1 MKSWLRDLV
10 VCQLNPERII
20 NQDLVP
26 GIQQT
31 TQEMSITGLLDKI
44 DTIQTTQNAI
54 QAGTNL
60 RLALEA
66 MVLRLA
72 KM

>member
-10 VCQLNPERII
+10 VGRLNPERVV
-20 NQDLVP
+20 NQDLASKIRQVSK
-26 GIQQT
+26 Q
-31 TQEMSITGLLDKI
+31 MSTDVLLKKI
-44 DTIQTTQNAI
+44 DMIQATQNSI

-72 KM
+72 KN

>member
-1 MKSWLRDLV
+1 V
-10 VCQLNPERII
+10 I
-20 NQDLVP
+20 NQDLAQK
-26 GIQQT
+26 IQQISQT
-31 TQEMSITGLLDKI
+31 TSIVALLDKI
-44 DTIQTTQNAI
+44 DTIQATQNAI

-72 KM
+72 RT

>member
-10 VCQLNPERII
+10 VGRMNPERVV
-20 NQDLVP
+20 NRDLAP
-26 GIQQT
+26 RIRQLSQQ
-31 TQEMSITGLLDKI
+31 MSIDVLLEKI
-44 DTIQTTQNAI
+44 DTIQATQNAI

-72 KM
+72 KA